1 MTTDHQ
7 HFDELAV
14 GWALHALEPED
25 EGFFAAHLAGCA
37 RCTATVAETTEVM
50 AAMASD
56 LPQAEPSPELRHRL
70 RAAVEETDQVSGPA
84 PAPVPQPAAGRP
96 GPAPVPAPSQPRSP
110 AQSRSPASAPGPSTG
125 PGRDWRRVLP
135 AGLVAAAVAA
145 ILGLGIWNVAL
156 NSQRQELEAAV
167 AEQSAVLDGLL
178 TPGRATIAPLDSD
191 GRPVATV
198 VARGDEVQ
206 VVTHGLQV
214 NQARSTTY
222 VLWGLDG
229 DQATAL
235 GTFDV
240 TRSQTDMK
248 TVGSGLTGLDE
259 FPSYGISLEPGQEA
273 PSAPTEVVATGQ
285 VTS

>member
-167 AEQSAVLDGLL
+167 AEQSAVLDG
-178 TPGRATIAPLDSD
+178 
-191 GRPVATV
+191 
-198 VARGDEVQ
+198 
-206 VVTHGLQV
+206 
-214 NQARSTTY
+214 
-222 VLWGLDG
+222 